1 MGERTGTGGMEAG
14 SRPGARL
21 SLGDLRR
28 LRPASGYFGF
38 DRGTPI
44 DRTYIQDY
52 LRRHAADIRGRVL
65 EVKDRA
71 YTRACGGDTV
81 TRSDVLDIDAGNPE
95 ATLVADLEH
104 PEQLPADAFDCFI
117 LTQTLHLIFDA
128 RAALAAAA
136 RTLRS
141 GGVLLVTVPAISQL
155 DAWALR
161 QGGGDY
167 WRFTSHA
174 LRRLLAQAFPGGRIE
189 VEGAGNV
196 LAATAFLHG
205 LAAEELDPA
214 ELRVHDPVYE
224 LLALGRAVKA
234 TRP

>member
-1 MGERTGTGGMEAG
+1 MGESTGTGRVGEG
-14 SRPGARL
+14 VRV

-28 LRPASGYFGF
+28 LRPISSYFGF
-38 DRGTPI
+38 DRGTPV
-44 DRTYIQDY
+44 DRVYIEEF
-52 LRRHAADIRGRVL
+52 LRRRADDVRGRVL

-71 YTRACGGDTV
+71 YTRACGGDAV
-81 TRSDVLDIDAGNPE
+81 TRSDVLDIDPENPH
-95 ATLVADLEH
+95 ATLVADLER
-104 PEQLPADAFDCFI
+104 PEQLPAGAFDCFI

-136 RTLRS
+136 RTLRP

-155 DAWALR
+155 DAWSLR

-167 WRFTSHA
+167 WRFTSRA
-174 LRRLLAQAFPGGRIE
+174 LRRLLAEAFPGGQVE

-205 LAAEELDPA
+205 LAAEELDPE
-214 ELRVHDPVYE
+214 ELRFHDPVYE

-234 TRP
+234 PRH

>member
-1 MGERTGTGGMEAG
+1 MARLTGTGEAG
-14 SRPGARL
+14 QGRAHAV

-28 LRPASGYFGF
+28 VRPLSDYFGF
-38 DRGTPI
+38 DRGTPV
-44 DRTYIQDY
+44 DRVYIEGF
-52 LRRHAADIRGRVL
+52 LRRHATDIRGRVL
-65 EVKDRA
+65 EAKDRA
-71 YTRACGGDTV
+71 YTCACGGDAV
-81 TRSDVLDIDAGNPE
+81 VRSDVLDIDAGNPE

-117 LTQTLHLIFDA
+117 LTQTLHLIYAA

-136 RTLRS
+136 RTLRP

-155 DAWALR
+155 DAWSLR

-174 LRRLLAQAFPGGRIE
+174 LRRLLSEAFPGGDVQ

-196 LAATAFLHG
+196 LAATAFLQG
-205 LAAEELDPA
+205 MAAEELDPD
-214 ELRVHDPVYE
+214 EIRFHDPVYE
-224 LLALGRAVKA
+224 LIALGRAVKPA
-234 TRP
+234 SA